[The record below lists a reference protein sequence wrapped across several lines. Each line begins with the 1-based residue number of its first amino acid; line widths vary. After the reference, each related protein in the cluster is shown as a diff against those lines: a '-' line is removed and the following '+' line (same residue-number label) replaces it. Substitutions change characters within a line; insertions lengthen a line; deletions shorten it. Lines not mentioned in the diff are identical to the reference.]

1 MSEPTPSYVAP
12 GHHTVTPYAIVPDA
26 REAIAFYERAFGAE
40 RVSLHVDEHDKVRH
54 AEIRVGGS
62 PIMLAEDF
70 AFGGIVARSPA
81 AVGSSGMHFYLY
93 VPDADALVVR
103 AMAAGSR
110 EVMAVMDQPY
120 GERSG
125 GVQDPFGHI
134 WWISTYVGQRQP
146 VSAGAAISRP

>member
-12 GHHTVTPYAIVPDA
+12 GHHAVTPYAIVPDA

-40 RVSLHVDEHDKVRH
+40 RVSLHVDERDKVRH
-54 AEIRVGGS
+54 AEIRIAGS

-70 AFGGIVARSPA
+70 VFGGIVAKSPA
-81 AVGSSGMHFYLY
+81 AAGSSGMHFYLY
-93 VPDADALVVR
+93 VPDADALVAR
-103 AMAAGSR
+103 AMAAGTR

-134 WWISTYVGQRQP
+134 WWISTYVGERQP
-146 VSAGAAISRP
+146 TPAGAVSRP